1 MPKMDLETR
10 RRRCVRVTLDD
21 LIEGLRRVGI
31 HEGDTIFCHSSLSKF
46 GYVEGGAETVV
57 EALLRAA
64 GPVGT
69 VASAAGQPSAD
80 LGPNP
85 VFDVLNTPSRRGI
98 ISEAIRRR
106 ATGRSHHLVDSISAL
121 GPAAEYLTSTHSV
134 TNCGAESPYQ
144 KLMTSDAQILLLGV
158 SHNSNTTFEAIEEE
172 MARLIRQVQR
182 ASRSADHRRR
192 GSRARA
198 AYQVAR
204 LRIPLRLQ
212 PDERRSDSRRRSNRD
227 SHRRGGCAPGLC
239 RANASGRERGHRSQ
253 QLCAQTAQRPA
264 TATRN
269 PHKHPRPAGVALC
282 RRMPRMSRAA
292 RVSGTARYA
301 GA

>member
-1 MPKMDLETR
+1 MSKMDLETR

-64 GPVGT
+64 GPAGT

-106 ATGRSHHLVDSISAL
+106 ATGRSRHLVDSISAL

-172 MARLIRQVQR
+172 MARSYVKFRELPGVRIIDEEGEARALPTRLHDFEYPYDFNRMNAGLIRAGAQTEIVIGEAIVRRVSAARMRQVVKE
-182 ASRSADHRRR
+182 AIEANSFAL
-192 GSRARA
+192 
-198 AYQVAR
+198 R
-204 LRIPLRLQ
+204 LRKGQQPLPEIPTSIHDL
-212 PDERRSDSRRRSNRD
+212 
-227 SHRRGGCAPGLC
+227 
-239 RANASGRERGHRSQ
+239 
-253 QLCAQTAQRPA
+253 PA
-264 TATRN
+264 
-269 PHKHPRPAGVALC
+269 
-282 RRMPRMSRAA
+282 
-292 RVSGTARYA
+292 
-301 GA
+301 